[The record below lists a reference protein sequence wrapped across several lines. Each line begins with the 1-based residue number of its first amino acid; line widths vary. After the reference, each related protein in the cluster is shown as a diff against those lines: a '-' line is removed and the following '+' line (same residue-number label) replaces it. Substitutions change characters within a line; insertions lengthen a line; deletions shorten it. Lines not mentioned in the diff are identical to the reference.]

1 MPLRRPLATAVLLYF
16 AALVCAAFLASALN
30 LTLFVMV
37 TVLGLVAIF
46 IQRESH
52 SVILLCV
59 LPVALGFLVMWHQQ
73 IRTQTVADA
82 LGTQTCMISGE
93 ITDIPRQQY
102 GRWYYTVQTSS
113 IDLPEVPQSLRLRLF
128 SRTSLNAA
136 EGDQVTVAVTF
147 LEDTVSNSSHSRT
160 NLLADGIAARAWC
173 LPSAEPTVTA
183 ADAFSR
189 IRFFPLTVRRSIIA
203 AMKATLPSKSAGM
216 LCAMLLGDTDALDQ
230 SVVRHFRTSGIG
242 HLLAVSGL
250 HVSLLAAVCTRM
262 TFRLRW
268 RPRQSYLLTMGV
280 ILLFMAVTGF
290 TPSVTRAGIMHLM
303 ALTAQLFHR
312 NPDPLTSLSL
322 SLLIMLLVRP
332 MIATD
337 IGLQLS
343 VVSTVGIILFA
354 DRLKSRLTH
363 RFHRNPSDRSST
375 LRKKIKAGFI
385 DNFSVSVT
393 AALVTM
399 PLSAMYFGY
408 LSLTAPLTNLLCLSP
423 AMLFLLT
430 GITAGLLHAVPI
442 AGIALSFPF
451 RLAAAALAQYLD
463 SVTALLS
470 GIPLGCANASYPY
483 VPFFFAFSGGILL
496 AVFLL
501 IRRDPS
507 PDRHR
512 YAASAAFCAISLL
525 LSSAMISHKALHTG
539 ARIHIFATEGGA
551 CVCARSG
558 VRTMITQTGGERLEL
573 SAIQSCLD
581 AEGVRTLDALAV
593 ACPDGYHSGL
603 GDALIETYAPHYCFC
618 GDSADSLSRF
628 PVIGKAAG
636 RSHTRLLPLGGTVKL
651 PALTLEMF
659 TDRQGAQ
666 WQRFTA
672 GATSVLVCPDN
683 GDCALLPPGYLT
695 CDVLILRTPPTHITY
710 LSAGAVILTGE
721 PDEISLTASRLRV
734 KGFRHLYPASSG
746 DSFTCE
752 VIDGN
757 LHIQVNR

>member
-16 AALVCAAFLASALN
+16 AALVCAASLASALN

-113 IDLPEVPQSLRLRLF
+113 IDLPEVPPSLRLRLS

-136 EGDQVTVAVTF
+136 EGDQITVAVTF
-147 LEDTVSNSSHSRT
+147 LEDTVSNSSHNRT

-183 ADAFSR
+183 AGAFSR

-250 HVSLLAAVCTRM
+250 HVSLLAAVCTRV
-262 TFRLRW
+262 TFRLGW
-268 RPRQSYLLTMGV
+268 WPRQSYLLTMGA

-290 TPSVTRAGIMHLM
+290 TPSVTRAGIMHLI
-303 ALTAQLFHR
+303 ALTAQLVYH
-312 NPDPLTSLSL
+312 NPDSLTSLSVG
-322 SLLIMLLVRP
+322 LLIMLLLRP
-332 MIATD
+332 TIAID

-343 VVSTVGIILFA
+343 VVSSVGIILFA
-354 DRLKSRLTH
+354 DRLKTRLTR
-363 RFHRNPSDRSST
+363 RFHGNPADRSSS
-375 LRKKIKAGFI
+375 LRSKIKARFI
-385 DNFSVSVT
+385 DNLSVSVT

-408 LSLTAPLTNLLCLSP
+408 LPLIAPLTNLLCLSP

-442 AGIALSFPF
+442 VGFALSFPF

-470 GIPLGCANASYPY
+470 GIPLFCANARYPY
-483 VPFFFAFSGGILL
+483 VPFFFAFSAGILL
-496 AVFLL
+496 SVFLL

-525 LSSAMISHKALHTG
+525 LASAMISHKAVHTG
-539 ARIHIFATEGGA
+539 ARIHIFATDGGA

-558 VRTMITQTGGERLEL
+558 VRTMITETGGERLEL

-593 ACPDGYHSGL
+593 VCPDGYHSRL

-628 PVIGKAAG
+628 PLISKAAG
-636 RSHTRLLPLGGTVKL
+636 RSHTQVLPLGGAVKL
-651 PALTLEMF
+651 PGLTLEMF
-659 TDRQGAQ
+659 TDGQGAQ

-683 GDCALLPPGYLT
+683 GDCALLPPDYLI
-695 CDVLILRTPPTHITY
+695 CDILILRTPPAHITY
-710 LSAGAVILTGE
+710 LTAGAVILTGE
-721 PDEISLTASRLRV
+721 TDQIPLTASRLQV
-734 KGFRHLYPASSG
+734 KGFRHLYPAPSG

-757 LHIQVNR
+757 LHIQVNH

>member
-1 MPLRRPLATAVLLYF
+1 
-16 AALVCAAFLASALN
+16 
-30 LTLFVMV
+30 
-37 TVLGLVAIF
+37 
-46 IQRESH
+46 
-52 SVILLCV
+52 
-59 LPVALGFLVMWHQQ
+59 
-73 IRTQTVADA
+73 
-82 LGTQTCMISGE
+82 
-93 ITDIPRQQY
+93 
-102 GRWYYTVQTSS
+102 
-113 IDLPEVPQSLRLRLF
+113 
-128 SRTSLNAA
+128 
-136 EGDQVTVAVTF
+136 
-147 LEDTVSNSSHSRT
+147 
-160 NLLADGIAARAWC
+160 
-173 LPSAEPTVTA
+173 
-183 ADAFSR
+183 
-189 IRFFPLTVRRSIIA
+189 
-203 AMKATLPSKSAGM
+203 
-216 LCAMLLGDTDALDQ
+216 
-230 SVVRHFRTSGIG
+230 
-242 HLLAVSGL
+242 
-250 HVSLLAAVCTRM
+250 
-262 TFRLRW
+262 
-268 RPRQSYLLTMGV
+268 
-280 ILLFMAVTGF
+280 
-290 TPSVTRAGIMHLM
+290 
-303 ALTAQLFHR
+303 
-312 NPDPLTSLSL
+312 
-322 SLLIMLLVRP
+322 
-332 MIATD
+332 
-337 IGLQLS
+337 
-343 VVSTVGIILFA
+343 
-354 DRLKSRLTH
+354 
-363 RFHRNPSDRSST
+363 
-375 LRKKIKAGFI
+375 
-385 DNFSVSVT
+385 
-393 AALVTM
+393 
-399 PLSAMYFGY
+399 
-408 LSLTAPLTNLLCLSP
+408 LCLSP

-430 GITAGLLHAVPI
+430 GITAVLLHAVPI

-483 VPFFFAFSGGILL
+483 VPCFFAFAAVILL

-593 ACPDGYHSGL
+593 VCPDGYHSGL

-695 CDVLILRTPPTHITY
+695 CDVLILRTPPAHVTY